1 MSCSRTSHEVTCS
14 CGGGQRQGQS
24 TTALRGPSSLQ
35 LPGGRAGKD
44 PEKEGGRHSG
54 HPGPPDPPTFWPS
67 PLPFLGGGI
76 TRGVSNLV
84 EDWHPVAADSRL
96 AGLPPLVPL
105 SSEQAGKAGR
115 YPPSPDTAGLQQPR
129 KSRNLTDHHHP
140 ETFLELPIWQCEVRV
155 ATCIEGCLKTGQ
167 EKTLLWVDWQEKDGT
182 AWRHIG
188 QQVFLMCFPLEI
200 EICSL
205 FESSKCRKALL
216 M

>member
-1 MSCSRTSHEVTCS
+1 MVVDSAKAS
-14 CGGGQRQGQS
+14 QP
-24 TTALRGPSSLQ
+24 LPS
-35 LPGGRAGKD
+35 
-44 PEKEGGRHSG
+44 E
-54 HPGPPDPPTFWPS
+54 GPPHFNSPEAGPGKTRRRKGPALGSPGTPRPPNF
-67 PLPFLGGGI
+67 LARLRVAFLGGGI

-140 ETFLELPIWQCEVRV
+140 ETFLELAIWQCCPRV

-167 EKTLLWVDWQEKDGT
+167 EKTLLWVEWQEKDGT